1 MADYMLVTHAIQIEL
16 NITPTAQAP
25 TWAVFGNGIDNLT
38 EALNETIQQYFFMSN
53 KGFASNY
60 VTGQAPAYTCTGRKI
75 VGDPAQEWIFNPSRK
90 FGLMA
95 ERDTQIRVSVP
106 AANNL
111 INQFTAN
118 VTIANV
124 TDLGGATTDG
134 SAVSFEIRINGKP
147 VLATITPT
155 STLAVESAAGTAVGD
170 TLLTVT
176 PSVPAVGNKYVY
188 KYGTEAPEATVG
200 QALDTTGWND
210 FTNGQDYTIANGQKV
225 TVAQVNLST
234 FIVTASGEATVV
246 AKTA

>member
-1 MADYMLVTHAIQIEL
+1 MYKRQ
-16 NITPTAQAP
+16 
-25 TWAVFGNGIDNLT
+25 
-38 EALNETIQQYFFMSN
+38 
-53 KGFASNY
+53 
-60 VTGQAPAYTCTGRKI
+60 AYTCTGRKI

-111 INQFTAN
+111 INQFTAD

-155 STLAVESAAGTAVGD
+155 STLAVESAAGTATGD

-176 PSVPAVGNKYVY
+176 PPVPAVGNKYVY
-188 KYGTEAPEATVG
+188 KYGAEAPEATVG

>member
-111 INQFTAN
+111 INQFTAD

-134 SAVSFEIRINGKP
+134 SAVSFEIRIM
-147 VLATITPT
+147 
-155 STLAVESAAGTAVGD
+155 ESRC
-170 TLLTVT
+170 LP
-176 PSVPAVGNKYVY
+176 PSRRHLHWP
-188 KYGTEAPEATVG
+188 
-200 QALDTTGWND
+200 
-210 FTNGQDYTIANGQKV
+210 
-225 TVAQVNLST
+225 
-234 FIVTASGEATVV
+234 
-246 AKTA
+246 